1 MFYESSFLITSYHLE
16 KESVVL
22 PLIVVLMPGP
32 DPVLYVMLV
41 RSPRVLVVVP
51 AVVVWTVATTIPQ
64 K

>member
-22 PLIVVLMPGP
+22 PLIVVLIP

-51 AVVVWTVATTIPQ
+51 AVVVWTVATTITQ

>member
-22 PLIVVLMPGP
+22 PLIVVLMP

-41 RSPRVLVVVP
+41 RTPRVLVAVP